1 MVKSENCSIYCHY
14 VSYALF
20 NFFTQSQNLL
30 LSTGICISKQFG
42 KDLPINL
49 TMKIEVLLKKSGLGS
64 LILKCRNIRNPKVG
78 NQQHVMGISKFF
90 SFISSKLK
98 ITLVDCS

>member
-64 LILKCRNIRNPKVG
+64 LILKCRNIGNPKVG